1 MTTKEAKDNLVVKI
15 KPIKKQKLRN
25 YEYYDSQETLDN
37 LYESSK
43 SGKNFKNLMELICED
58 NNIKLAYRA
67 IKNNKGSYTP
77 GVNGHT
83 IEHWKNKS
91 VEELTTYIKRRLDNY
106 RPQAVKR
113 VMIPKPNGKL
123 RPLGIPTIEDRL
135 IQQCIK
141 QILEPICEAK
151 FYRESY
157 GFRPNRS
164 VEHAINTFA
173 RYINISKCYYIV
185 DVDIKGFFDNVNHG
199 KLLKQMWSLGIR
211 DKNLLCVISKML
223 KAEIEGEGIP
233 TRGTPQGGI
242 LSPLLANIVLNELD
256 WWIASQW
263 HYFPSNHDYTRVMK
277 NGSTDYGGKYRALRK
292 TNIKEGYLVR
302 YADDFKIAC
311 KTYEDAKRYYVA
323 VQKWL
328 KDRLGL
334 EISSEKSKITNTKK
348 CNTEFLGFRFKAVP
362 KGNKRVAYSH
372 MSDES
377 ISRVIGTLKNR
388 IKDIQ
393 KQPTLKNI
401 FRYNS
406 TVLGIQ
412 NYYKIATH
420 INIDMKIIA
429 YKVSF
434 TQYNRLRN
442 MMSNKGELTTT
453 FHRLYKNNHK
463 RMFVKGVVLYPIQ
476 DVQTR
481 TPLGL
486 KRNTCDYT
494 EEGRFLIHEN
504 LNAINMRTVHY
515 LMENPSPNFGIEFN
529 DNRISLYIAQKGS
542 CYVSKKT
549 LKIGQMECHH
559 KNPVSRGGDDSYKN
573 LVYLTT
579 EVHKLVHATTEDTIK
594 KYKEIIGK
602 NLDYERLNKLRK
614 LVGNEELV
622 S

>member
-1 MTTKEAKDNLVVKI
+1 MATKEAKEDLVIKI

-25 YEYYDSQETLDN
+25 YEYYNSQEALDK
-37 LYESSK
+37 LYKNSK
-43 SGKNFKNLMELICED
+43 NGKNFKNLMELICED

-83 IEHWKNKS
+83 IEHWKDKS
-91 VEELTTYIKRRLDNY
+91 VNELTTYIKRRLGNY

-113 VMIPKPNGKL
+113 VMIPKPNGNL

-164 VEHAINTFA
+164 TEHAINTFA
-173 RYINISKCYYIV
+173 RYINTSKCYYIV

-233 TRGTPQGGI
+233 TKGTPQGGI
-242 LSPLLANIVLNELD
+242 LSPLLSNIVLNELD

-263 HYFPSNHDYTRVMK
+263 CNIPTRYKYLCVKK
-277 NGSTDYGGKYRALRK
+277 NGQADASSKYKALRK
-292 TNIKEGYLVR
+292 TELKEGYIVR

-311 KTYEDAKRYYVA
+311 KTYEDAKRYYIA
-323 VQKWL
+323 VQEWL
-328 KDRLGL
+328 KDRLEL
-334 EISSEKSKITNTKK
+334 EISTEKSKVTNIKK
-348 CNTEFLGFRFKAVP
+348 ANTEFLGFRFKAVP
-362 KGNKRVAYSH
+362 KRNKFVAYSH
-372 MSDES
+372 MSDKSVEKVTNA
-377 ISRVIGTLKNR
+377 IRDR

-393 KQPTLKNI
+393 KRPTLENI
-401 FRYNS
+401 SKYNS

-420 INIDMKIIA
+420 INTDMSIIA
-429 YKVSF
+429 YKISF
-434 TQYNRLRN
+434 MQHNRLGKIASTRG
-442 MMSNKGELTTT
+442 KLDDT
-453 FHRLYKNNHK
+453 FKRLYKNNHK
-463 RMFVKGVVLYPIQ
+463 RMYIKGIALFPIQ

-481 TPLGL
+481 KALGF
-486 KRNTCDYT
+486 KQSICDYT
-494 EEGRFLIHEN
+494 EEGRILIHEH
-504 LNAINMRTVHY
+504 LSTVNMKVVHY

-529 DNRISLYIAQKGS
+529 DNKISLYIAQKGI
-542 CYVSKKT
+542 CYVSKEA
-549 LKIGQMECHH
+549 LKIGHMECHH

-579 EVHKLVHATTEDTIK
+579 EVHKLVHATNKDTIK
-594 KYKEIIGK
+594 KYKEIIGD

>member
-1 MTTKEAKDNLVVKI
+1 MATKEAKEDLVIKI

-25 YEYYDSQETLDN
+25 YEYYDSQETLDG

-43 SGKNFKNLMELICED
+43 DGKNFKNLMELICED

-83 IEHWKNKS
+83 IEHWKKKS
-91 VEELTTYIKRRLDNY
+91 VEELTTYIRRRLDNY

-113 VMIPKPNGKL
+113 VMIPKSNGKL

-233 TRGTPQGGI
+233 TKGTPQGGI
-242 LSPLLANIVLNELD
+242 LSPLLSNIVLNELD

-263 HYFPSNHDYTRVMK
+263 HYMPTRYDYTNIKK
-277 NGSTDYGGKYRALRK
+277 NGVVDISHKYRALRK
-292 TNIKEGYLVR
+292 TDLKEGYIIR

-311 KTYEDAKRYYVA
+311 KTYEDAKRYYTA

-328 KDRLGL
+328 KERLEL
-334 EISSEKSKITNTKK
+334 EISTEKSKITNIKR

-362 KGNKRVAYSH
+362 KGNRIVAYSH
-372 MSDES
+372 MSDKSMEKS
-377 ISRVIGTLKNR
+377 IENIRNR

-412 NYYKIATH
+412 NYYRIATH

-429 YKVSF
+429 YKVSQM
-434 TQYNRLRN
+434 QYNRLRN
-442 MMSNKGELTTT
+442 MASSRGKLTTT
-453 FHRLYKNNHK
+453 FKRLYKNNHK
-463 RMFVKGVVLYPIQ
+463 RMFINDIVLYPVQ
-476 DVQTR
+476 DIQTR
-481 TPLGL
+481 MPMGF
-486 KRNTCDYT
+486 KQRTCDYT
-494 EEGRFLIHEN
+494 DEGRMLIHES
-504 LNAINMRTVHY
+504 ISTVDMDVVHF
-515 LMENPSPNFGIEFN
+515 LMNNPSPSFGIEFN
-529 DNRISLYIAQKGS
+529 DNRISLYIAQKGA
-542 CYVSKKT
+542 CYVSKKA
-549 LKIGQMECHH
+549 LKIGHMECHH

-594 KYKEIIGK
+594 KYKEIIG
-602 NLDYERLNKLRK
+602 NDLDYERLNKLRK
-614 LVGNEELV
+614 LVGNGELV

>member
-1 MTTKEAKDNLVVKI
+1 MATKEAKEDLIIKI
-15 KPIKKQKLRN
+15 KPMKKQKLRN
-25 YEYYDSQETLDN
+25 YEYYDSQDTLDG

-43 SGKNFKNLMELICED
+43 SGKYFKNLMELICED

-67 IKNNKGSYTP
+67 LKNNKGSYTP

-91 VEELTTYIKRRLDNY
+91 VEELTTYIRRRLGNY

-151 FYRESY
+151 FYRDSY

-164 VEHAINTFA
+164 TEHAISTFT

-199 KLLKQMWSLGIR
+199 KLLKQMWSLGIK

-233 TRGTPQGGI
+233 AKGTPQGGI
-242 LSPLLANIVLNELD
+242 LSPLLSNIVLNELD
-256 WWIASQW
+256 WWIANQW
-263 HYFPSNHDYTRVMK
+263 HYFPLRHDYSHVKK
-277 NGSTDYGGKYRALRK
+277 NGIVDISAKYKALRK
-292 TNIKEGYLVR
+292 TGLKEGYIIR

-311 KTYEDAKRYYVA
+311 KTYEDARKYYIA

-328 KDRLGL
+328 KERLEL
-334 EISSEKSKITNTKK
+334 EISTEKSKITNIKK

-362 KGNKRVAYSH
+362 KGNRIVAYSH
-372 MSDES
+372 MSVKS
-377 ISRVIGTLKNR
+377 IDKSIENIRNR

-406 TVLGIQ
+406 TVLGMQ

-429 YKVSF
+429 YKVSQM
-434 TQYNRLRN
+434 QYNRLRN
-442 MMSNKGELTTT
+442 MASSRGKLTTT
-453 FHRLYKNNHK
+453 FKRLYRNNHK
-463 RMFVKGVVLYPIQ
+463 RMFIKDIVLYPIQ

-481 TPLGL
+481 VPMGF
-486 KRNTCDYT
+486 KQRTCDYT
-494 EEGRFLIHEN
+494 EEGRTLIHES
-504 LNAINMRTVHY
+504 ISTVDMEIVHF
-515 LMENPSPNFGIEFN
+515 LMNNPSPSFGIEFN
-529 DNRISLYIAQKGS
+529 DNRISLYIAQRGA
-542 CYVSKKT
+542 CYVSKKA
-549 LKIGQMECHH
+549 LKISHMECHH

-579 EVHKLVHATTEDTIK
+579 EVHRLVHATTEDTIK
-594 KYKEIIGK
+594 KYKEIIG
-602 NLDYERLNKLRK
+602 NDLDYERLNKLRK
-614 LVGNEELV
+614 LVGNEELI

>member
-43 SGKNFKNLMELICED
+43 SGKNFKNLMELICES

-83 IEHWKNKS
+83 IEHWKDKS
-91 VEELTTYIKRRLDNY
+91 VEELTAYIRKRLDNY

-113 VMIPKPNGKL
+113 VMIPKSNGKL

-164 VEHAINTFA
+164 TEHAISTLA
-173 RYINISKCYYIV
+173 RYINLSKCYYIV
-185 DVDIKGFFDNVNHG
+185 DIDIKGFFDNVNHG

-233 TRGTPQGGI
+233 TKGTPQGGI
-242 LSPLLANIVLNELD
+242 LSPLLSNIVLNELD

-263 HYFPSNHDYTRVMK
+263 HYIPTKHDYSRIRR
-277 NGSTDYGGKYRALRK
+277 NGRIDLSDKYATLRK
-292 TNIKEGYLVR
+292 TKLKEGFIVR

-311 KTYEDAKRYYVA
+311 KTYEDAKRYYIA
-323 VQKWL
+323 VQEWL
-328 KDRLGL
+328 KDRLEL
-334 EISSEKSKITNTKK
+334 EISTEKSKVTNIKK
-348 CNTEFLGFRFKAVP
+348 ANTEFLGFRFKAVP
-362 KGNKRVAYSH
+362 KGKRLVAYSH
-372 MSDES
+372 MSDKSIKES
-377 ISRVIGTLKNR
+377 IKILKDR

-393 KQPTLKNI
+393 RQPTPKNI
-401 FRYNS
+401 LRYNS
-406 TVLGIQ
+406 TVLGMQ

-420 INIDMKIIA
+420 INIDMNIIA

-434 TQYNRLRN
+434 MQYNRLRN
-442 MMSNKGELTTT
+442 MASRGGNLTTT
-453 FHRLYKNNHK
+453 FKRLYKNNHK
-463 RMFVKGVVLYPIQ
+463 RMFIKEIALYPIQ

-481 TPLGL
+481 TALGF
-486 KRNTCDYT
+486 KQSICDYT
-494 EEGRFLIHEN
+494 EEGRMLIHEE
-504 LNAINMRTVHY
+504 LNTIDMRTVY
-515 LMENPSPNFGIEFN
+515 SLMNNPSPSFGIEFN
-529 DNRISLYIAQKGS
+529 DNRISVYIAQKGT
-542 CYVSKKT
+542 CYVSKKA
-549 LKIGQMECHH
+549 LKIGHMECHH
-559 KNPVSRGGDDSYKN
+559 KNPVSRGGDDNYKN

-579 EVHKLVHATTEDTIK
+579 EVHKLVHATNKDTIK
-594 KYKEIIGK
+594 KYKEIPGD
-602 NLDYERLNKLRK
+602 NLDYDRLNKLRK
-614 LVGNEELV
+614 LVGNDELV

>member
-37 LYESSK
+37 LYENSK

-83 IEHWKNKS
+83 IEHWKDKS
-91 VEELTTYIKRRLDNY
+91 VEKLIIYIKRRLDNY

-164 VEHAINTFA
+164 TEHAVSTLA
-173 RYINISKCYYIV
+173 RYININKCYYIV

-211 DKNLLCVISKML
+211 DKNLLCIISKML

-242 LSPLLANIVLNELD
+242 LSPLLSNIVLNELD

-263 HYFPSNHDYTRVMK
+263 HEFPSRHQYACIKK
-277 NGSTDYGGKYRALRK
+277 NGNIDTSNKYKALRK
-292 TNIKEGYLVR
+292 TDMKEGFIVR

-311 KTYEDAKRYYVA
+311 KTYEDARRYYIA

-334 EISSEKSKITNTKK
+334 EISTDKSKITNVKK
-348 CNTEFLGFRFKAVP
+348 CNTEFLGFRFKAIP
-362 KGNKRVAYSH
+362 KGERLVAHSH
-372 MSDES
+372 MSNKS
-377 ISRVIGTLKNR
+377 IEKSIVTIRDR

-393 KQPTLKNI
+393 KRPTLKNI

-406 TVLGIQ
+406 TVLGMQ

-429 YKVSF
+429 YKVSAM
-434 TQYNRLRN
+434 QHNRLGKMASRRGKL
-442 MMSNKGELTTT
+442 SKT
-453 FHRLYKNNHK
+453 FEKLYENNHK
-463 RMFVKGVVLYPIQ
+463 RMFIQGVALYPIE

-481 TPLGL
+481 TALGF
-486 KRNTCDYT
+486 KQNICDYT

-504 LNAINMRTVHY
+504 LNTIDMKAVHY

-529 DNRISLYIAQKGS
+529 DNRISLYIAQKGA
-542 CYVSKKT
+542 CYVSKKA
-549 LKIGQMECHH
+549 LKIGHMECHH
-559 KNPVSRGGDDSYKN
+559 KNPVSRGGDDKYKN
-573 LVYLTT
+573 LVYLTA
-579 EVHKLVHATTEDTIK
+579 EVHKLVHATTKDTIE
-594 KYKEIIGK
+594 KYKEIMG
-602 NLDYERLNKLRK
+602 NDLDYERLNKLRK
-614 LVGNEELV
+614 LVGNDELV